1 MENPMS
7 FWQLIGRFKIVIP
20 VIQRDYAQGRDN
32 PRAIDVRKKIVEKIV
47 SALKEDDKAEFF
59 DFVYGRIEGE
69 AFIPFDGQQ
78 RLTTLFLLHKYVF
91 ERCGK
96 CVIDSCKCT
105 KTLARFSYATRQSSR
120 EFCESLVNER
130 IVPKDS
136 EEGYAEQSI
145 EKFIR
150 NQAWFFPDWNK
161 DPTIR
166 GMLVMLDEIHSQFT
180 KYKDNV
186 DYSWIAQKLTSPCAC
201 PVTFHFVDMEG
212 FGIPDEVYVKMNA
225 RGKRLTPFENF
236 KASLEQYLE
245 GSKTSAKLLKS
256 MKESI
261 DGKWLDVFWGIL
273 NPDDKTDKTP
283 PDALM
288 LSFVNRHILNV
299 WEAWYANNYKSESAR
314 EKLEEDELKAQTEYD
329 KLNGRLKAEMLAYP
343 ANDDFVSWELYD
355 SVINHCGLD
364 KCIQPIFNVWDALS
378 EPAKNIIEIDK
389 VKKFKNNCQPIWL
402 RQAEDE
408 SSKNFEGKKSD
419 EWDPFSGKK
428 RDEDWEEYSSRVVF
442 YALLGYFRYDT
453 DVSGLDQWMRIVW
466 NIVENSTIDSE
477 DTYRSALQLIEELVD
492 KPKPPKEGKA
502 PARDILNWL
511 ARSQNEIQSGFAK
524 DQLKEERLK
533 ARKLLAESIAQ
544 SNSNIMQE
552 NGVNYSL
559 WQKLIYRAEA
569 LPCLWGKI
577 KVLFHDGETT
587 TNDTFKAR
595 LDMLEQIWKT
605 AESTPYHLQ
614 KVLLS
619 NYDSDYPRGEIDL
632 SNARGARKKLLTQTL
647 SDCFQKVMS
656 DTISEST
663 RPWIND
669 LTLTELLNKRSGD
682 RNNVVSKYG
691 ARVVLWGK
699 TVGYWY
705 SFGNQIK
712 ETIILGIHRSLLI
725 SSPGIELENRGDRVA
740 ETNFVSG
747 KDINF
752 RYGEYRFRW
761 LGAPDY
767 DNGEYD
773 IYLLKEKWNDD
784 SSYAK
789 HGKDSS
795 EYYCFNVSE
804 LAVAEDDGKKARA
817 FKDALDNL
825 IKAAQDNQA

>member
-7 FWQLIGRFKIVIP
+7 FWQLIGRFKIEIP

-32 PRAIDVRKKIVEKIV
+32 PRAIDVRKKIAEKIV
-47 SALKEDDKAEFF
+47 NALKKDDKPEFF

-69 AFIPFDGQQ
+69 TFIPFDGQQ

-91 ERCGK
+91 ERCEK
-96 CVIDSCKCT
+96 CGIDSCKCT
-105 KTLARFSYATRQSSR
+105 KTLGRFSYATRQSSR

-130 IVPKDS
+130 IVPKVS

-180 KYKDNV
+180 KDKV
-186 DYSWIAQKLTSPCAC
+186 DYGWIAQRLTSPCVC

-236 KASLEQYLE
+236 KASLEQFLDDSDSE
-245 GSKTSAKLLKS
+245 SAKGLLER
-256 MKESI
+256 MKKHI
-261 DGKWLDVFWGIL
+261 DGNWLDLFWEIL
-273 NPDDKTDKTP
+273 NVDKTDKIP

-299 WEAWYANNYKSESAR
+299 WEEWYAHNYKSESAR
-314 EKLEEDELKAQTEYD
+314 EKLGEDKLKTQTEYD
-329 KLNGRLKAEMLAYP
+329 KLNERLKAEMLAYP
-343 ANDDFVSWELYD
+343 ANDDFVAWELYD
-355 SVINHCGLD
+355 SVINHCGLE

-378 EPAKNIIEIDK
+378 ESAKNIIEIEK
-389 VKKFKNNCQPIWL
+389 VKDFKNNCQPIWL
-402 RQAEDE
+402 RQSEK
-408 SSKNFEGKKSD
+408 SK
-419 EWDPFSGKK
+419 EWNPFSGKK
-428 RDEDWEEYSSRVVF
+428 RDENWEEYSSRVVF
-442 YALLGYFRYDT
+442 YALLGYFRCDT
-453 DVSGLDQWMRIVW
+453 NVSGLGQWMRIVW

-533 ARKLLAESIAQ
+533 ARKLQAGIIAQ
-544 SNSNIMQE
+544 GENNIVQGSDENST
-552 NGVNYSL
+552 S
-559 WQKLIYRAEA
+559 WQDMIYRAES
-569 LPCLWGKI
+569 LHCLMGRI
-577 KVLFHDGETT
+577 EVLFQDGEAT
-587 TNDTFKAR
+587 TNDKFKSR
-595 LDMLEQIWKT
+595 LNVLEQILKT
-605 AESTPYHLQ
+605 SKSASYHLQ

-619 NYDSDYPRGEIDL
+619 NYDLEYPIVEIDL
-632 SNARGARKKLLTQTL
+632 SDTQGARKKLLTQTL
-647 SDCFQKVMS
+647 SGCFQKVAS
-656 DTISEST
+656 DTISTST
-663 RPWIND
+663 HPWIND

-682 RNNVVSKYG
+682 RNNVVSQYG

-712 ETIILGIHRSLLI
+712 ETIILGIPRSLLI
-725 SSPGIELENRGDRVA
+725 SSPGIELENPRDRVA

-752 RYGEYRFRW
+752 CYNNHWFKW
-761 LGAPDY
+761 LGVPGD
-767 DNGEYD
+767 GQFD
-773 IYLLKEKWNDD
+773 IYLLKAEWEKQIDPYERHQEVLTEDD
-784 SSYAK
+784 
-789 HGKDSS
+789 DRRTC
-795 EYYCFNVSE
+795 YCFNVDATETTKS
-804 LAVAEDDGKKARA
+804 
-817 FKDALDNL
+817 FKDKLDFL
-825 IKAAQDNQA
+825 VSTLR